1 MRRHFLSHPW
11 IALLIRGRRTVI
23 GGAQYRRWIREKEQP
38 GWDPDCMRTLLA
50 GFETKPLISILM
62 PVFNTPPEFL
72 EKAIQ
77 SVQAQVYENWE
88 LCICD
93 DASTAPRVRGCVET
107 FAGRDPRIKV
117 SFLPRN
123 SGISIAS
130 NTALALATGQYVGLL
145 DHDDELAPDAL
156 FQVVQLLQTHPEA
169 DVIYSDEDK
178 LDSRGR
184 RCDPFFKPDWSPEY
198 LLACM
203 YTCHLSV
210 YRRAVL
216 EAVGRF
222 RPGFEGSQDYDLM
235 LRVTERTQN
244 IFHIPRVLYHWR
256 KHSGSTAASALA
268 KRPSSDAGRRAL
280 EEHMQRRGIEAVV
293 INDEPSRYR
302 VRPRL
307 CGTPKISVIIPIKD
321 KVPLLQRCL
330 QSIETKTQY
339 GNYEIIVADNGSVE
353 PSTREYLATLR
364 HRVVSVPG
372 AFNFSRINNVAVQHA
387 TGDYLL
393 FLNND
398 TEVISGEWLPA
409 MLEFCQWPEIGIVGA
424 KLLFPN
430 DTVQH
435 AGVLLGIGDVGV
447 AGHCSLYAPA
457 SHRGYFDSVARTRNY
472 SAVTAACMMIRR
484 PVFEQVGRFDE
495 GLPTAYGDVDLCLRV
510 RNAGYRI
517 VYTPYALLYHYESV
531 SRSYAR
537 DLRGMEV
544 MKERWGAALTSDPF
558 YNPNLSLA
566 RDYKL
571 EV

>member
-1 MRRHFLSHPW
+1 L
-11 IALLIRGRRTVI
+11 
-23 GGAQYRRWIREKEQP
+23 
-38 GWDPDCMRTLLA
+38 
-50 GFETKPLISILM
+50 
-62 PVFNTPPEFL
+62 
-72 EKAIQ
+72 
-77 SVQAQVYENWE
+77 
-88 LCICD
+88 
-93 DASTAPRVRGCVET
+93 ET

-216 EAVGRF
+216 EAVGGF

-353 PSTREYLATLR
+353 PPTREYLARLR

-372 AFNFSRINNVAVQHA
+372 PFNFSRINNVAVQHA

-398 TEVISGEWLPA
+398 TEVISGEWLTA
-409 MLEFCQWPEIGIVGA
+409 MLEVCQWPEIGIVGA

-435 AGVLLGIGDVGV
+435 AGVLLGIGGVGV
-447 AGHCSLYAPA
+447 AGHCSLYLPA
-457 SHRGYFDSVARTRNY
+457 SHRGYFDSVSRTRNY

-484 PVFEQVGRFDE
+484 SVFEQVGGFYED
-495 GLPTAYGDVDLCLRV
+495 LPTAYGDVDLCLRV

-517 VYTPYALLYHYESV
+517 VYTPYTKLYHYESS
-531 SRSYAR
+531 SRGYGIDPHDVAI
-537 DLRGMEV
+537 
-544 MKERWGAALTSDPF
+544 MKGRWGAALTSDPF

-571 EV
+571 EA